1 MLSGGGISDLGAALL
16 LLAIL
21 AGDSLVLA
29 YLAMWLGEAG
39 EAAMLAARA
48 APQRFRRA
56 A

>member
-21 AGDSLVLA
+21 SIDSLVLA
-29 YLAMWLGEAG
+29 YFTMWLGEAG
-39 EAAMLAARA
+39 ETAMLAARA
-48 APQRFRRA
+48 AAPRFRRA